1 MATFSS
7 VGNQADWMI
16 YGAYGYTGELVAEEA
31 VRCGHRPVL
40 AGRSR
45 EKLVPVAERLGLD
58 WVTVQLDDPRAL
70 KEALSHVDLVFHAA
84 GPFTFTSEPM
94 IRACLAAGVN
104 YLDVTGELSV
114 FRNTFSHDQEAIQAD
129 IALISG
135 AGFDVISTDCMAD
148 HVARQVPSA
157 TELEIAVAALD
168 RASPGT
174 MRTMLEMLP
183 QGVWRRIDGDLVPW
197 RWGKGAKTIRFLH
210 GERCTMPVPWGDL
223 ETSFQTTG
231 VPNITTYLAFHRS
244 AIRLLRWTTPVTRR
258 LLKLKPVRRALQK
271 LVAMTV
277 DGPDAETRHS
287 ARSYVWARAADGSGN
302 ETQAWLET
310 LEVYQF
316 TALAGVRCVER
327 VLREGPVGALTPALA
342 FGADFVLEIEG
353 TRRYDELPAME

>member
-1 MATFSS
+1 MSTSSS
-7 VGNQADWMI
+7 VGKQADWMI

-58 WVTVQLDDPRAL
+58 WVTVRLDNPRAL
-70 KEALSHVDLVFHAA
+70 TAALSHVALVFHAA

-94 IRACLAAGVN
+94 IQACLAAGTN
-104 YLDVTGELSV
+104 YLDVTGELPV
-114 FRNTFSHDQEAIQAD
+114 FRNTFSHDQGAIQAG

-148 HVARQVPSA
+148 YVARQVPNA

-174 MRTMLEMLP
+174 MKTMLEMLP
-183 QGVWRRIDGDLVPW
+183 QGVWRRVDGDLVPW
-197 RWGKGAKTIRFLH
+197 HWGKGVKAVRFLH
-210 GERCTMPVPWGDL
+210 GQRRAIPVPWGDL
-223 ETSFQTTG
+223 ETCFQTTS
-231 VPNITTYLAFHRS
+231 VPNITTYLALHQN
-244 AIRLLRWTTPVTRR
+244 AIRLLRWTMPVTRR
-258 LLKLKPVRRALQK
+258 LLRLKPLRRALQK
-271 LVAMTV
+271 LMAKTV
-277 DGPDAETRHS
+277 RGPDAETRHT
-287 ARSYVWARAADGSGN
+287 ARSYVWARAADGNRN

-310 LEVYQF
+310 VEVYQF
-316 TALAGVRCVER
+316 TALAGIRCVER
-327 VLREGPVGALTPALA
+327 VIQEGPVGALTPALA

-353 TRRYDELPAME
+353 TRRFDELPAKR